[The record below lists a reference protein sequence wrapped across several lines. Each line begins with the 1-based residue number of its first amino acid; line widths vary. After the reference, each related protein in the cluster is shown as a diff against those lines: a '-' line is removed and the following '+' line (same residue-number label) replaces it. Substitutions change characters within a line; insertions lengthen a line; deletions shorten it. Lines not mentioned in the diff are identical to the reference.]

1 MKTFWWVRREY
12 WFQPTANDT
21 QGSALYL
28 LCLFELGNLVHD
40 KCWFLTGKVG
50 EKVAV
55 SLRRLTSWELVPWA
69 TRVLQTEEYIRVRRE
84 KKMEL
89 TRAIQVQWSR
99 EVSSGQNNFS
109 SLHRTV
115 GETHLST
122 YWRGMSILA
131 SWSAPA
137 HLSCSLCRG
146 PWTEGSKSSHLIKRK
161 KRKVRKTKEQCKTSV
176 ETYKGGKEDHRC
188 E

>member
-1 MKTFWWVRREY
+1 MKTFWWARREY

-28 LCLFELGNLVHD
+28 LCLFELDNLVHD

-50 EKVAV
+50 E
-55 SLRRLTSWELVPWA
+55 TSYLMGVGSMSHPCFANW
-69 TRVLQTEEYIRVRRE
+69 RVHKGEEGE
-84 KKMEL
+84 KMEL

-161 KRKVRKTKEQCKTSV
+161 KRKVKKTKQQCKTSV